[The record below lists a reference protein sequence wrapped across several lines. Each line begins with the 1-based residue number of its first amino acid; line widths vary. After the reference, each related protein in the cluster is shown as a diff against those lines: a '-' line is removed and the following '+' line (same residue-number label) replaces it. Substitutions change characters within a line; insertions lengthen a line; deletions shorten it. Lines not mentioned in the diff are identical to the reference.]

1 MATCEG
7 VARWEQGSP
16 PAHRALQV
24 KRLVTIINFMWY
36 MFMKVVVLNLLIVSE
51 L

>member
-1 MATCEG
+1 MTTCEG

-16 PAHRALQV
+16 PAQRALQV
-24 KRLVTIINFMWY
+24 KKFVTISNFMWY
-36 MFMKVVVLNLLIVSE
+36 MFMKVVVLNLLIVGE